1 MASST
6 NLQSLEQFE
15 QKLYFIKIVKFGE
28 NIADDWSTSTGSN
41 FILKK
46 KEPLFDK
53 DVTSFKN
60 KINEE

>member
-15 QKLYFIKIVKFGE
+15 PKLYFIKIIKFGE

-46 KEPLFDK
+46 KRATLWQRC
-53 DVTSFKN
+53 N
-60 KINEE
+60 KFQK

>member
-1 MASST
+1 MTSST

-15 QKLYFIKIVKFGE
+15 PKLYFIKIVKFGE

-46 KEPLFDK
+46 KRATL
-53 DVTSFKN
+53 
-60 KINEE
+60 